1 MPPPPPP
8 PPLSPPSCSP
18 PPPPPCSTPPPPN
31 RRSRLVLV
39 LLLAV
44 AVAGVAAPAR
54 AAAREPLT
62 NLAHL
67 EFLGDRVD
75 PPAQAGH
82 TTWRMEQ
89 EPEIGVLW
97 TYAEPQPDGTYR
109 RLGGGTYDPAT
120 GTWGQGAFN
129 ADDMTR
135 AAVVY
140 LRHWRQFGDQASRDR
155 AYQLL
160 RGVTF
165 LGRASTGSPRSAR
178 ARPTPGGQG
187 RQGGPQ
193 GDLQD
198 LRGCRRRR
206 QHQAGAVRAGKKL
219 GVSGRSRMQ
228 VRAGRGHRQEAVA
241 NRRSGHLGA
250 RKRQAQPTARR
261 GARARDAVAGA
272 GRAAREPGRGVPRAG
287 GPR

>member
-1 MPPPPPP
+1 M
-8 PPLSPPSCSP
+8 
-18 PPPPPCSTPPPPN
+18 
-31 RRSRLVLV
+31 LV

-165 LGRASTGSPRSAR
+165 ERKGDHWEPKKRKGPSDPQAAKGGKAARKGTSKTYGGVDAAGNTRQELYERA
-178 ARPTPGGQG
+178 
-187 RQGGPQ
+187 
-193 GDLQD
+193 
-198 LRGCRRRR
+198 
-206 QHQAGAVRAGKKL
+206 KKL
-219 GVSGRSRMQ
+219 GVSGRSRMSKSEL
-228 VRAGRGHRQEAVA
+228 AEAIA
-241 NRRSGHLGA
+241 
-250 RKRQAQPTARR
+250 KKQ
-261 GARARDAVAGA
+261 
-272 GRAAREPGRGVPRAG
+272 
-287 GPR
+287 